1 MAQLAEPGRATL
13 KSESVVSAGVD
24 ASPYDLRHSYCSLLA
39 HEGRSA
45 PYIAA
50 MMGHGLTDTQK
61 HYAHLIDDARLSPN
75 TTMVDAIRA
84 ARAKTK
90 VRPVYATGQQ
100 RHLTAVG

>member
-1 MAQLAEPGRATL
+1 
-13 KSESVVSAGVD
+13 VVSAGVD